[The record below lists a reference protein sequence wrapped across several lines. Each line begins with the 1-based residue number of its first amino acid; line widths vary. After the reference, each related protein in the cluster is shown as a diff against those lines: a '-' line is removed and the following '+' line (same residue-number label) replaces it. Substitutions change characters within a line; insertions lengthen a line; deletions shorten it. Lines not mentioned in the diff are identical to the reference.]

1 MTIHIHHGDQLCE
14 GDEGEPGGPEAVEQS
29 EPVLARPRG
38 EHEADGEA
46 GDRHPGC
53 QHRLPHLTLHWSV
66 RTDLWFLEVTHLVKT
81 GVVKQGGGEGLDDAD
96 LGAET
101 KGEKH
106 QEEQSGPDI
115 NIEQ

>member
-1 MTIHIHHGDQLCE
+1 MK
-14 GDEGEPGGPEAVEQS
+14 S
-29 EPVLARPRG
+29 
-38 EHEADGEA
+38 
-46 GDRHPGC
+46 
-53 QHRLPHLTLHWSV
+53 
-66 RTDLWFLEVTHLVKT
+66 
-81 GVVKQGGGEGLDDAD
+81 GVVKQGGGEALDDAD

>member
-46 GDRHPGC
+46 GHRHPGC
-53 QHRLPHLTLHWSV
+53 QHWLPHLTMV
-66 RTDLWFLEVTHLVKT
+66 RSE
-81 GVVKQGGGEGLDDAD
+81 
-96 LGAET
+96 
-101 KGEKH
+101 
-106 QEEQSGPDI
+106 P
-115 NIEQ
+115 